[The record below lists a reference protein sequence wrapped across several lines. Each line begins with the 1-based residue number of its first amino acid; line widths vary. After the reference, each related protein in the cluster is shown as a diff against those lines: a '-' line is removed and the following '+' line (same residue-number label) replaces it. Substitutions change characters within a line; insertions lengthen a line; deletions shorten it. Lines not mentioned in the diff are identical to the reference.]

1 MRNFESART
10 ELVVVEIFE
19 EFKSVEVYYCTSVPH
34 SPHRSCYLLLDGESP
49 APPLAA
55 LWSRLQLRVDGPL
68 LLGRG
73 LFTCGHPPVS
83 LCDNVSEHF

>member
-1 MRNFESART
+1 MMSLSEP
-10 ELVVVEIFE
+10 
-19 EFKSVEVYYCTSVPH
+19 VPGGGYRYFLAFGVKVG
-34 SPHRSCYLLLDGESP
+34 SGSTYFILDGESP

-73 LFTCGHPPVS
+73 LFTCGHPPVC